1 MHGSSGHCRCI
12 GRYRHGYHLLY
23 RCPGPKEDVEMG
35 RNSYEDIFWR
45 IIVNICQ
52 NELYF
57 MLGQNDDTTHR
68 FPGNRIDKY
77 LGDISR
83 QKNTIIYIYSCIF
96 MDHLWRFLGT
106 NCIAQRSTLWILSQ
120 PSVELLVISGCA
132 ECGTLVAAIPTRQTI
147 VCSCSFISLLMVLLM
162 YFVFF
167 LSASLALFISIQ
179 FSYFVVSCFS
189 PMLLVFQMNSLRLL
203 SFVTAVAEITRTIGA

>member
-1 MHGSSGHCRCI
+1 MNCI
-12 GRYRHGYHLLY
+12 SCWDRMTIQPTVFLGIGQISIQGIYRDRKTQLY
-23 RCPGPKEDVEMG
+23 IQLYIYGPFMEI
-35 RNSYEDIFWR
+35 SW
-45 IIVNICQ
+45 
-52 NELYF
+52 NELY
-57 MLGQNDDTTHR
+57 
-68 FPGNRIDKY
+68 
-77 LGDISR
+77 
-83 QKNTIIYIYSCIF
+83 
-96 MDHLWRFLGT
+96 
-106 NCIAQRSTLWILSQ
+106 CIAQRSTLWILSQ

-162 YFVFF
+162 YFVFC